1 VQWHELDR
9 HRLMAD
15 TDAEIIAEA
24 KARWERC
31 EAWESTALEHALMD
45 TRFANADAYNMAQWP
60 ANMIQARG
68 DKPCLI
74 TNKTR
79 QHNLHI
85 VNDARQHKAAVKVT
99 PTGQEAT
106 FEAAEVFSA
115 AIRRIEYQS
124 KAIDAYSTA
133 IYHQVESGIGYVRV
147 CTDYA
152 ETDVQKILSGPP
164 EDFDRQEIFIRRV
177 KDPRCIRLDPDA
189 EEYDKSDMKFAFWF
203 DKMPR
208 KEFEA
213 KYPDYK
219 SETGATLDY
228 KDDTF
233 DSKDH
238 VMVSEYWRCGQK
250 LGKLHLLD
258 NRTVVRD
265 GEIPPGAKIIKSRD
279 ISEPEIEWF
288 QLAGNQIIDRKPW
301 PGKYIPLVPF
311 IGEEIVIDGVMDRK
325 GHTRAL
331 IHPQQM
337 LNYWISEATAQVA
350 MQTKAPYIA
359 DARAIEGQ
367 DHWHTANT
375 ENVSVLVYNGMDDA
389 GQPIEAPKREQPPTM
404 AQAYLE
410 GIKIARQDMMEV
422 SGQYQAEMGAPGN
435 ERSGTAIQQRQR
447 EGDTATYHYI
457 DNQAK
462 GIRQIGRICLD
473 LIPKIY
479 DVARVIK
486 IMAEDGSQS
495 DVHLDPNA
503 PTAHQHMMP
512 GQAGQPP
519 VPVTPEQA
527 DAAQQDPKQPDP
539 MLIFNPQ
546 IGAYDVEAD
555 VGPSY
560 GTQREEAANA
570 FTQIMSANKEAF
582 AIVGD
587 FWAQNSDFP
596 GADELAERLKRGL
609 PPQYKPGPD
618 PQMLQLQQQLQQVT
632 QHGQTI
638 AKQADA
644 EVSHLQA
651 QIVLL
656 KEQAK
661 DKSGKT
667 DNETYDAETR
677 RLVAVANADPAAAK
691 VIYRTMLSQLI
702 GAPALPIMQLHDE
715 ADAEHAQSIAP
726 PDADPAQVNGAA

>member
-1 VQWHELDR
+1 
-9 HRLMAD
+9 MAD

-31 EAWESTALEHALMD
+31 ENWESKALENALHD
-45 TRFANADAYNMAQWP
+45 ARFANADALNMAQWP
-60 ANMIQARG
+60 QNMIMARG

-85 VNDARQHKAAVKVT
+85 VNDARQHKAAIKVT
-99 PTGQEAT
+99 PTGQGAT
-106 FEAAEVFSA
+106 FEAAEVYSA
-115 AIRRIEYQS
+115 IIRRIEYQS

-152 ETDVQKILSGPP
+152 DDDS
-164 EDFDRQEIFIRRV
+164 FDQEIFIRRV

-189 EEYDKSDMKFAFWF
+189 QQYDKSDMKFAFWF
-203 DKMPR
+203 DKLTK

-213 KYPDYK
+213 QYPDYK
-219 SETGATLDY
+219 SETGNTLDY

-238 VMVSEYWRCGQK
+238 VMVSEYWRCGVK
-250 LGKLHLLD
+250 DEKLHELA
-258 NRTVVRD
+258 NGSVVRHKD
-265 GEIPPGAKIIKSRD
+265 LPEGAQIKRSRD
-279 ISEPEIEWF
+279 IAEPQIEWF
-288 QLAGNQIIDRKPW
+288 QLAGNQIIDRKTW
-301 PGKYIPLVPF
+301 PGKYIPIVPF

-350 MQTKAPYIA
+350 MQTKAPYVA
-359 DARAIEGQ
+359 SNRAIEGQ

-375 ENVSVLVYNGMDDA
+375 ENLSVLVYNDIDDTS
-389 GQPIEAPKREQPPTM
+389 QPIEAPKREQPPTM

-495 DVHLDPNA
+495 DVHLDPDA
-503 PTAHQHMMP
+503 PTAHQNMMP

-519 VPVTPEQA
+519 VPVSPEQA
-527 DAAQQDPKQPDP
+527 DAAQQDPKSPDP
-539 MLIFNPQ
+539 MLIFNPK

-618 PQMLQLQQQLQQVT
+618 PQVLKLQQDVQTVT

-644 EVSHLQA
+644 EIAMLKAQVVHLT
-651 QIVLL
+651 
-656 KEQAK
+656 EQMK
-661 DKSGKT
+661 DKSAKT
-667 DNETYDAETR
+667 TIEDYKSETE
-677 RLVAVANADPAAAK
+677 RLKTVADGDPAAFK
-691 VIYRTMLSQLI
+691 VIIRSMLSDLL
-702 GAPALPIMQLHDE
+702 GMPALPVMQMHDE
-715 ADAEHAQSIAP
+715 ADATHAQSIAP
-726 PDADPAQVNGAA
+726 PPEDGQSAPMSNGAAQ